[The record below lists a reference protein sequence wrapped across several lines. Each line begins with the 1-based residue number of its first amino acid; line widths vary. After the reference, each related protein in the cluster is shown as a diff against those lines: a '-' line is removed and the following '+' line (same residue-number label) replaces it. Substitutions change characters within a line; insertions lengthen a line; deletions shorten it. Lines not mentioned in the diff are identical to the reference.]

1 MTEQNHD
8 EIARKLRETGT
19 VPPPER
25 LRAEVMDQV
34 RAEPR
39 LRRSRR
45 SFLTPALPIAA
56 AAAVLAALVLAL
68 SHLGGGSGSSG
79 SAAEGGG
86 ASGAERGS
94 LSAPRPSN
102 DSVGGK
108 GLGNQAIFDL
118 PTASLQKLA
127 LAPGVKAHT
136 SAAGPVVLA
145 VPAARFNEYRQ
156 RLRAIQERTRGDDTI
171 RVILRPSR

>member
-19 VPPPER
+19 VPAPER
-25 LRAEVMDQV
+25 LRTEVMDHV

-45 SFLTPALPIAA
+45 SFLTPALPYAA

-68 SHLGGGSGSSG
+68 SHLGGGSGSNS
-79 SAAEGGG
+79 SAAEAGG
-86 ASGAERGS
+86 ASAAENHSPSFPQPSKDALGS
-94 LSAPRPSN
+94 QS
-102 DSVGGK
+102 
-108 GLGNQAIFDL
+108 IFSIPPAAL
-118 PTASLQKLA
+118 RNAA
-127 LAPGVKAHT
+127 LAPYVKAHA
-136 SAAGPVVLA
+136 SAAPTVVLA

-156 RLRAIQERTRGDDTI
+156 RLRAIQERTHGDDTI
-171 RVILRPSR
+171 RVILRPAR

>member
-1 MTEQNHD
+1 MTEQHHE

-19 VPPPER
+19 VPAPER

-39 LRRSRR
+39 VRRSRR
-45 SFLTPALPIAA
+45 SFLTPALPYAA

-68 SHLGGGSGSSG
+68 SHLGGGSGSSS

-86 ASGAERGS
+86 ASGADNRS
-94 LSAPRPSN
+94 PS
-102 DSVGGK
+102 SPQPSKTAAGGAVARD
-108 GLGNQAIFDL
+108 QAIFDL
-118 PTASLQKLA
+118 PTASLEKLT

-136 SAAGPVVLA
+136 SAAGPVILA
-145 VPAARFNEYRQ
+145 VPYSRFHEYRQ
-156 RLRAIQERTRGDDTI
+156 WLRAIEERTGGNDTI
-171 RVILRPSR
+171 RVILRPAR